1 MKLQPLSDKV
11 IVEVLTT
18 EEKTASGLYLPDTA
32 REKPQEAKVIAVGK
46 GKTLPSGKTV
56 APSVKAGDKV
66 VFAKYSGSEV
76 KVDEKDYL
84 IMDQDDLLAV
94 IG

>member
-18 EEKTASGLYLPDTA
+18 EETTASGLYLPDTA

-46 GKTLPSGKTV
+46 GKTLPNGKTV
-56 APSVKAGDKV
+56 APAIKAGDKV

-76 KVDEKDYL
+76 KVDDKEFL

>member
-46 GKTLPSGKTV
+46 GKTLPNGKIV
-56 APSVKAGDKV
+56 APSIKAGDKV

-76 KVDEKDYL
+76 KVDDKEFL

>member
-56 APSVKAGDKV
+56 APSIKTGDKV

-76 KVDEKDYL
+76 KVDDKEFL